1 LERDRK
7 LFYEY
12 LADNL
17 IVSMGVHTYDMGK
30 VFKGIAEEKKEKKM
44 IKKKMLMETIGKKW
58 GAYGFQFEEYDYYR
72 WTFSRR
78 VDEVDQKIS
87 IQEGIY
93 GYPELRFEVEL
104 FRGSERKDVGKS
116 KIQELSGLKE
126 FGMFLPYKG
135 EEELRELLNKWGDLI
150 GEKVIDRLADIP
162 VKWHE
167 WPGRES
173 EKKLYE
179 KREELAERFYKR
191 HGIDEE
197 AAEEILLGKMKEE
210 LDEIIGKPLAKVEE
224 RMVELA
230 AVYGK
235 LWIRMFKGE
244 WMYKENDIYG
254 GALITK
260 STCHNIYPLKKITAY
275 WHAEWDEI
283 LEDYAEE
290 KKEYEEHIKTKR
302 RKRK

>member
-1 LERDRK
+1 
-7 LFYEY
+7 
-12 LADNL
+12 
-17 IVSMGVHTYDMGK
+17 MGK
-30 VFKGIAEEKKEKKM
+30 VLKGIAEEKKMLGKK
-44 IKKKMLMETIGKKW
+44 ILIETVGKKW
-58 GAYGFQFEEYDYYR
+58 EIYGFLFEKCDHDR

-87 IQEGIY
+87 IQKGFW
-93 GYPELRFEVEL
+93 GDPELQFEVEL
-104 FRGSERKDVGKS
+104 FRGIERKDVRKE

-126 FGMFLPYKG
+126 FGKCLPYKDK
-135 EEELRELLNKWGDLI
+135 EDLRELLNKWGDLI

-210 LDEIIGKPLAKVEE
+210 WDEIIGKPLAKVEE

-244 WMYKENDIYG
+244 WMYYLKENLE

-260 STCHNIYPLKKITAY
+260 STCNNIYPLKKITAY
-275 WHAEWDEI
+275 WHAEWDDI
-283 LEDYAEE
+283 LEDYAKE
-290 KKEYEEHIKTKR
+290 KQRYEEHIKNKR
-302 RKRK
+302 RKRKQ

>member
-1 LERDRK
+1 
-7 LFYEY
+7 
-12 LADNL
+12 
-17 IVSMGVHTYDMGK
+17 MGK
-30 VFKGIAEEKKEKKM
+30 VLKGIAEEKKMLGKK
-44 IKKKMLMETIGKKW
+44 ILIETVGKKW
-58 GAYGFQFEEYDYYR
+58 EIYGFLFEKCDHDR

-87 IQEGIY
+87 IQKGFW
-93 GYPELRFEVEL
+93 GDPELQFEVEL
-104 FRGSERKDVGKS
+104 FRGIERKDVGKS

-126 FGMFLPYKG
+126 FGMFLPYEG

-167 WPGRES
+167 WPGKES
-173 EKKLYE
+173 ERKLYE

-210 LDEIIGKPLAKVEE
+210 WDEIIGKPLAKVEE

-260 STCHNIYPLKKITAY
+260 STCNNIYPLKKITAY

-290 KKEYEEHIKTKR
+290 KKEYEEHIKNKR
-302 RKRK
+302 RKRKQ

>member
-1 LERDRK
+1 
-7 LFYEY
+7 
-12 LADNL
+12 
-17 IVSMGVHTYDMGK
+17 MGK
-30 VFKGIAEEKKEKKM
+30 VLKGIAEEKKMLGKK
-44 IKKKMLMETIGKKW
+44 ILIETVGKKW
-58 GAYGFQFEEYDYYR
+58 EIYGFLFEKCDHDR

-87 IQEGIY
+87 IQKGFW
-93 GYPELRFEVEL
+93 GDPELQFEVEL
-104 FRGSERKDVGKS
+104 FRGIERKDVGKS

-126 FGMFLPYKG
+126 FGMFLPYEG

-210 LDEIIGKPLAKVEE
+210 WDEIIGKPLAKVEE

-244 WMYKENDIYG
+244 WMYKENDTYG

-290 KKEYEEHIKTKR
+290 KKEYEEHIKNKR

>member
-1 LERDRK
+1 MLGK
-7 LFYEY
+7 KI
-12 LADNL
+12 L
-17 IVSMGVHTYDMGK
+17 I
-30 VFKGIAEEKKEKKM
+30 
-44 IKKKMLMETIGKKW
+44 ETVGKKW
-58 GAYGFQFEEYDYYR
+58 EIYGFLFEKCDHDR

-87 IQEGIY
+87 IQKGFW
-93 GYPELRFEVEL
+93 GDPELQFEVEL
-104 FRGSERKDVGKS
+104 FRGIERKDVRKE

-126 FGMFLPYKG
+126 FGKCLPYKDK
-135 EEELRELLNKWGDLI
+135 EDLRELLNKWGDLI

-210 LDEIIGKPLAKVEE
+210 WDEIIGKPLAKVEE

-260 STCHNIYPLKKITAY
+260 STCNNIYPLKKITAY

-290 KKEYEEHIKTKR
+290 KKEYEEHIKNKR
-302 RKRK
+302 RKRKQ

>member
-1 LERDRK
+1 MLGK
-7 LFYEY
+7 KI
-12 LADNL
+12 L
-17 IVSMGVHTYDMGK
+17 I
-30 VFKGIAEEKKEKKM
+30 
-44 IKKKMLMETIGKKW
+44 ETVGKKW
-58 GAYGFQFEEYDYYR
+58 EIYGFLFEKCDHDR

-87 IQEGIY
+87 IQKGFW
-93 GYPELRFEVEL
+93 GDPELQFEVEL
-104 FRGSERKDVGKS
+104 FRGIERKDVRKE

-126 FGMFLPYKG
+126 FGKCLPYKDK
-135 EEELRELLNKWGDLI
+135 EDLRELLNKWGDLI

-210 LDEIIGKPLAKVEE
+210 LDEIIGKPLEQVEE

-244 WMYKENDIYG
+244 WMYYLKENLE

-260 STCHNIYPLKKITAY
+260 STCNNIYPLKKITAY

-290 KKEYEEHIKTKR
+290 KKEYEEHIKNKR